1 MGAEIERIQETVA
14 DRQRGFVPDLR
25 SEVFLLPNET
35 QRRAQRVKMNLESFA
50 KFTELVNDLTKSPQ
64 QALPASIYVKQYRER
79 CKNKSSYFTAS
90 LSVA

>member
-50 KFTELVNDLTKSPQ
+50 KFTELVNDSAGSPFSCHLHVL
-64 QALPASIYVKQYRER
+64 ADEHIPRGKIASK
-79 CKNKSSYFTAS
+79 
-90 LSVA
+90 L